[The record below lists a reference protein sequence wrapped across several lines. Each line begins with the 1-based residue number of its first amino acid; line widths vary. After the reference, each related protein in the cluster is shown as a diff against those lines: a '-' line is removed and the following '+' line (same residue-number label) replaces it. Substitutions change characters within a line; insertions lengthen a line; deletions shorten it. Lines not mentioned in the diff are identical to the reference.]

1 MHKQAT
7 LQTGGQILLIP
18 TGAIRENPLRARLYY
33 NDGKTDE
40 LIRSIELSGIV
51 EPLTVCAVDRGLYV
65 IISGER
71 RFRAAKALGYKA
83 VPCVLIESESAAEAL
98 FTCLSNQLTHDPLS
112 FFEVALCYE
121 KLRDAFSLTYE
132 QTAARLGVSPA
143 EVLGKVRLLQIPP
156 RQRRQI
162 LENGLSE
169 SYARLLLRHPDA
181 QKAALLDQII
191 AERLSLR
198 QAKERSNRLLRGA
211 APKRSAPRG
220 YYKDARVFIN
230 TIDRA
235 CRAMRDGGVPAAV
248 EREESTES
256 VSYRITVPKET
267 A

>member
-1 MHKQAT
+1 MV
-7 LQTGGQILLIP
+7 P
-18 TGAIRENPLRARLYY
+18 TEAIKENPLRARLYY

-40 LIRSIELSGIV
+40 LMRSIAESGIV
-51 EPLTVCAVDRGLYV
+51 EPLTVCAVPRGRYV

-132 QTAARLGVSPA
+132 QTAQRLGVSTA

-156 RQRRQI
+156 RQRRLI

-169 SYARLLLRHPDA
+169 NYARLLLRHPDD
-181 QKAALLDQII
+181 QKETLLQRII
-191 AERLSLR
+191 KERLSLR
-198 QAKERSNRLLRGA
+198 QARDVSFRMLHGDA
-211 APKRSAPRG
+211 AKRSAPRG
-220 YYKDARVFIN
+220 YFKDARVFIN

-235 CRAMRDGGVPAAV
+235 CRAMRDGNVPAAV
-248 EREESTES
+248 EREEDADC
-256 VSYRITVPKET
+256 VSYRITVPKT
-267 A
+267 G